1 MATIP
6 TPIHTTAKMIYADY
20 EKNADNGHRPHLGAS
35 LIGHHCERYLWLVF
49 HWAKAQSFEGRMLRL
64 FETGKLE
71 EKRIAR
77 NLRAIGC
84 EVWEDDGTGQYR
96 VASLGGHFGGSMDA
110 VIQGYHE
117 APKQTMPVEMKTH
130 NAKSFKDLVAK
141 HVLEAKPMHWSQM
154 QVYMGLSGVMTNS
167 LYFAT
172 NKDTDDIYTERVK
185 FDKDAFDRLHARAER
200 IIKANEPP
208 LRISEDPS
216 WYQCKF
222 CSMHGLCHGTEAPE
236 VNCRTCAHSSPNIKT
251 GEWDCSCP
259 TLGVGHLGT
268 PIEIQRAGCTAHRY
282 IPILLEKF
290 ATMVDANETDNWVRY
305 KNTLTGNEFYN
316 GDLSSVE
323 IYNCQDKRS
332 LGDPG
337 VQDLRHEL
345 DAKIAS

>member
-6 TPIHTTAKMIYADY
+6 APIHTTAKMIYAEY
-20 EKNADNGHRPHLGAS
+20 EKNADNGHRTHLGAS

-49 HWAKAQSFEGRMLRL
+49 RWAKAQSFEGRMLRL

-71 EKRIAR
+71 ERRIAR

-84 EVWEDDGTGQYR
+84 EVWEDDGTGQYQLS
-96 VASLGGHFGGSMDA
+96 SLGGHFGGSMDA

-117 APKQTMPVEMKTH
+117 VPKQTMPVEMKTH
-130 NAKSFKDLVAK
+130 NAKSFKELVTK
-141 HVLEAKPMHWSQM
+141 RVLEAKPMHWSQM
-154 QVYMGLSGVMTNS
+154 QTYMGLTEMKSA

-185 FDKDAFDRLHARAER
+185 FDKDAFDRLHVRAER

-236 VNCRTCAHSSPNIKT
+236 VSCRSCAHSTPNIET
-251 GEWDCSCP
+251 GEWDCAR
-259 TLGVGHLGT
+259 GHKCNGIV
-268 PIEIQRAGCTAHRY
+268 PSICSDHRY

-316 GDLSSVE
+316 GDLSSAE
-323 IYNCQDKRS
+323 IYNCHDKRA

-337 VQDLRHEL
+337 VQDFRHEL
-345 DAKIAS
+345 DARVVA